1 MAAFFPYQGASTDTE
16 KINEHVTENAS
27 KVISN
32 LKLLENVINKF
43 ISSPKRDWMIIGED
57 YYEGEQDIL
66 KRERMIIGKGGRL
79 EKACNLPNN
88 KILDNQYSKLV
99 DQKVNYQ
106 LGKPITIETEDDN
119 YLKKLQVIFNK
130 RFHRTLRNI
139 GQDALN
145 GGIGWL
151 YPHYNEEGEFVLK
164 RFPPYEIIPFW
175 KDAEKTTVDY
185 AVRIYSITVYE
196 GDKEVVKEKVE
207 VYTKNGVEHYEWFNG
222 QLVPDVIQP
231 TSSYITV
238 DDGETE
244 ERLNWTR
251 VPLIPFKFNNKEIP
265 LIKRVKSLQDGINI
279 MLSDFE
285 NNMQEDARN
294 TILVLH
300 NYDGQDL
307 GEFRRNLAQFG
318 AVKVRSGDGQKG
330 GVDTLTVEVNAE
342 NYKSILSLFKKALI
356 ENGRGYDAKDERMAN
371 NPNQMNIQSMY
382 SDIEL
387 DANGIETEFQAS
399 FEELLWFVN
408 KHLANTGQGDY
419 DDQQV
424 NIIFNRDVLI
434 NEIEVIE
441 GLEKSSYLP
450 LETRLAQHPY
460 VSDVQLEM
468 KRLEE
473 EQRKQMDMHD
483 NYDTTF
489 QKKQGDVN
497 GKDT

>member
-16 KINEHVTENAS
+16 KINDHVTENAS
-27 KVISN
+27 KIISN
-32 LKLLENVINKF
+32 LKLLENEINKF
-43 ISSPKRDWMIIGED
+43 KSSIKRQWMITGEN

-66 KRERMIIGKGGRL
+66 KRERMIIGKGGLL
-79 EKACNLPNN
+79 EKAGNLPNN

-106 LGKPITIETEDDN
+106 LGKPITIEAEDDN
-119 YLKKLQVIFNK
+119 YLKKLQAIFNK
-130 RFHRTLRNI
+130 RFHRTLRNM

-185 AVRIYSITVYE
+185 AVRIYSIAVYE

-231 TSSYITV
+231 NSSYITV
-238 DDGETE
+238 DDGETVE
-244 ERLNWTR
+244 KLNWAR

-330 GVDTLTVEVNAE
+330 GVDTLTVEVNAD
-342 NYKSILSLFKKALI
+342 NYKSILALFKKALI

-419 DDQQV
+419 DEQQV

-434 NEIEVIE
+434 NETEVIE

-460 VSDVQLEM
+460 VSDVQLEL
-468 KRLEE
+468 KRLKQ
-473 EQRKQMDMHD
+473 EQKEQMDLFD